1 VSDKPGIMLEIYCSK
16 LPGLEFNEH
25 KQVRLGLQVGRD
37 VEQDVRGNS
46 ETAKF
51 SMAIEVVAGKGEHL
65 LDFRGP
71 AVHGTAGDRF
81 IYLSWGERDGE
92 TWAMFARAK
101 LKITGPLNLLAPQA
115 LTSQLPIVAELEMTG
130 ASGGP
135 VCASIKS
142 DAVRWSV

>member
-1 VSDKPGIMLEIYCSK
+1 MGDKAGIRLEIICSI
-16 LPGLEFNEH
+16 LPGLESNEH
-25 KQVRLGLQVGRD
+25 KQVRLGLQVGRG
-37 VEQDVRGNS
+37 VEQDVPGNS

-51 SMAIEVVAGKGEHL
+51 SMFIEVVAGKGEHL

-71 AVHGTAGDRF
+71 AVHGIAGDRF

-115 LTSQLPIVAELEMTG
+115 LASQLPVVAELEMTG
-130 ASGGP
+130 AKGGP
-135 VCASIKS
+135 LCASIKS
-142 DAVRWSV
+142 DAIRWSV